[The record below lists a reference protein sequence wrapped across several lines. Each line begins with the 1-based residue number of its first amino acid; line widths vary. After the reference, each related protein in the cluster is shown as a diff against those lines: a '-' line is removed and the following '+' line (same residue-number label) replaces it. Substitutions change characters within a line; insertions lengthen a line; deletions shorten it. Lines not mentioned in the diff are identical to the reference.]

1 MVMDYFSR
9 LLKHLFASSGNTK
22 KHFNKDVLIRI
33 EQAIAKSEITH
44 SGQIRFIVETSLS
57 PIALYH
63 RQTARERAIEI
74 FSLFQVWDTA
84 ENNGVLIYL
93 LMADHDFEI
102 IADRNIHAKAG
113 QDYWVNVCKE
123 MEVLLKNQQFEDG
136 VLLGIERI
144 HEVLRQHYPAEVIT
158 PNELPDQP
166 III

>member
-1 MVMDYFSR
+1 MNYFSR
-9 LLKHLFASSGNTK
+9 LLKHLFASNSNTK
-22 KHFNKDVLIRI
+22 KYFSKDVLMRI
-33 EQAIAKSEITH
+33 EQAIAQSEMTH

-57 PIALYH
+57 PMALYH
-63 RQTARERAIEI
+63 RQSARERAIEI

-102 IADRNIHAKAG
+102 IADRNIHVKAG
-113 QDYWVNVCKE
+113 QDYWVRVCKE
-123 MEVLLKNQQFEDG
+123 MEILLKSQQFEEG
-136 VLLGIERI
+136 VLLGIKQI

>member
-1 MVMDYFSR
+1 MEYFLR
-9 LLKHLFASSGNTK
+9 LLKHLFASNSKTK
-22 KHFNKDVLIRI
+22 KYFHAEALKHI
-33 EQAIAKSEITH
+33 EQAIATSEMTH

-57 PIALYH
+57 PMALYNG
-63 RQTARERAIEI
+63 QSARDRAIEI

-84 ENNGVLIYL
+84 DNNGVLIYL

-113 QDYWVNVCKE
+113 QDYWVKVCKE
-123 MEVLLKNQQFEDG
+123 MEILLKSQQFEQG
-136 VLLGIERI
+136 VILGIERI
-144 HEVLRQHYPAEVIT
+144 HEVLRQYYPAEIIT

>member
-9 LLKHLFASSGNTK
+9 FLKHLFANSGNTK

-33 EQAIAKSEITH
+33 QQAITQSENTH
-44 SGQIRFIVETSLS
+44 SGQIRFVVETSLS

-63 RQTARERAIEI
+63 QQSARERALEI
-74 FSLFQVWDTA
+74 FSLFRIWDTE

-102 IADRNIHAKAG
+102 IADRNIHLKAG
-113 QDYWVNVCKE
+113 QDYWVKVCKE
-123 MEVLLKNQQFEDG
+123 MEVLLKKRQFSEG